1 LKHIN
6 IAPCG
11 STTPP
16 RGRPVQTATQV
27 ADRSPVMDN
36 LRPQN
41 QHCGVSAGEIDV
53 AELADTNGTFVEVA
67 ERQIYYLRWP
77 ASGPSLVLIH
87 GFGTANTSWGTVA
100 PLLARAGYDTYA
112 LDLGGFGLSSKRWG
126 VGYAHADQADLVDGW
141 MQRLGMDSATVVGHS
156 MGGNVAAHLALRHPR
171 RVDRLV
177 LEAPAVLSGLQS
189 VPSGLRAL
197 LEVPALRQAA
207 RLVVRTIVLRSD
219 LSRFEATNPLV
230 LRSLRTADWDLA
242 LLAAVRDSR
251 GNQLTPEQLRGI
263 TAPTL
268 LLWGANDTTIPVA
281 DSDRLQA
288 ILPHARAVT
297 IPGLGHL
304 AHEEAPQRFVELVLK
319 PGASLASWLAWAASP
334 QTSVRPFAARRAS

>member
-1 LKHIN
+1 M
-6 IAPCG
+6 
-11 STTPP
+11 S
-16 RGRPVQTATQV
+16 
-27 ADRSPVMDN
+27 ADV
-36 LRPQN
+36 
-41 QHCGVSAGEIDV
+41 VDV
-53 AELADTNGTFVEVA
+53 AELADANGTFAEVA
-67 ERQIYYLRWP
+67 KRQIYYLRWP
-77 ASGPSLVLIH
+77 ASGPRLVLIH

-112 LDLGGFGLSSKRWG
+112 LDLGGHGLSSKRWG
-126 VGYAHADQADLVDGW
+126 VGYSHADQADLVDGW
-141 MQRLGMDSATVVGHS
+141 MQHLGLDSATVVGHS

-171 RVDRLV
+171 RVERLV

-189 VPSGLRAL
+189 VPGGLRAL

-207 RLVVRTIVLRSD
+207 RLAVRTIVLGSD

-242 LLAAVRDSR
+242 LLAAVRDSG
-251 GNQLTPEQLRGI
+251 GNQLTPAQLRGI

-288 ILPHARAVT
+288 ILPHVRAVT
-297 IPGLGHL
+297 MPGLGHL
-304 AHEEAPQRFVELVLK
+304 AHEEAPQRFVELVVQ
-319 PGASLASWLAWAASP
+319 PGASLASWLAWAVSP
-334 QTSVRPFAARRAS
+334 LTSARPFAAR